1 MTICFNCSL
10 FLSKTATL
18 IREALL
24 REAFRLNGVF
34 LRNFLFLFTNCKDTL
49 FISIKHHAFADSD
62 R

>member
-1 MTICFNCSL
+1 MTICLIVRF
-10 FLSKTATL
+10 FLAKTATM

-49 FISIKHHAFADSD
+49 FISIKHHVFADSD

>member
-1 MTICFNCSL
+1 M
-10 FLSKTATL
+10 

-49 FISIKHHAFADSD
+49 FISIKHHVFADSD

>member
-1 MTICFNCSL
+1 M
-10 FLSKTATL
+10 
-18 IREALL
+18 IREALS